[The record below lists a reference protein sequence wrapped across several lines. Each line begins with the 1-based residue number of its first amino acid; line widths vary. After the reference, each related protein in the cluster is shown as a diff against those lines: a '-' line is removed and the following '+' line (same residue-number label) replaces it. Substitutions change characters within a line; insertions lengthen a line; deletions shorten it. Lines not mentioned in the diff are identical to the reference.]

1 MNWNNKVVII
11 TGAGTG
17 IGKATKDLL
26 RSNGATVY
34 NLDLVLQQEDLSEY
48 FIVCDVRDKASL
60 NAAVDLVYEKATRID
75 MLFANA
81 GVHLFAGIEETTDK
95 EFDNV
100 ITTNITGTFYTLK
113 AVLPLMKA
121 YGKGSIVL
129 MGSDQTFVGKS
140 RSAVYGLTKAAI
152 AQLTKSTAIDYAPF
166 NIRVNCICPGTIDTP
181 LLDKAVD
188 RFMSLTNAVK
198 EEVYESLDKAQPAG
212 RVGRP
217 EEVAAVVA
225 FLLSDENSFM
235 TGSLVSADGGYVCQ

>member
-1 MNWNNKVVII
+1 MNWNDRVVII

-26 RSNGATVY
+26 RDNGAIVY
-34 NLDLVLQQEDLSEY
+34 NLDLLLHEDDLPAY
-48 FIVCDVRDKASL
+48 FVYCDVRDKASVS
-60 NAAVDLVYEKATRID
+60 AAVNQVYNSAKKID

-81 GVHLFAGIEETTDK
+81 GVHLFAGIEETTDA

-100 ITTNITGTFYTLK
+100 IATNITGTFYTLK
-113 AVLPLMKA
+113 SVLPLMKEN
-121 YGKGSIVL
+121 GKGSVVL
-129 MGSDQTFVGKS
+129 MGSDQSFVGKG

-152 AQLTKSTAIDYAPF
+152 SQFAKSTAIDYAAF

-181 LLDKAVD
+181 LLHKAVD
-188 RFMSLTNAVK
+188 RFVVLTNNIR
-198 EEVYESLDKAQPAG
+198 EEVYEALDKSQPAG
-212 RVGRP
+212 RVGKP
-217 EEVAAVVA
+217 EEIAAVVA